1 MAKRAGAGGAAWLLL
16 GPGSLSR
23 GCAEGFVW
31 GCWAAAGPCLLA
43 CESRARLLRD
53 AEQPLLMAGQ
63 SRSWSSLCIP
73 HKAFQPKVSRS
84 NCSALHKGKKKSYFI
99 IILFAEVD
107 ACLETRTFWFQR
119 VGTGF
124 RRCVSGA
131 FWSSAPAPSPGEWS
145 QPYQDPC
152 TQTVRIENLLRFMPF
167 LIFFFYFF

>member
-1 MAKRAGAGGAAWLLL
+1 MLVGPSTHAAGSLVCGRLL
-16 GPGSLSR
+16 GSCGQEGRGWRSSVVALCPRSLSR
-23 GCAEGFVW
+23 GCTEGFVW
-31 GCWAAAGPCLLA
+31 GCLAAAGLGLLA
-43 CESRARLLRD
+43 CEPRARLLRD

-84 NCSALHKGKKKSYFI
+84 NCSALHKEKKKKSYFI

-124 RRCVSGA
+124 KRCVSGA
-131 FWSSAPAPSPGEWS
+131 FWSSAPVS
-145 QPYQDPC
+145 QTY
-152 TQTVRIENLLRFMPF
+152 
-167 LIFFFYFF
+167 